1 MRRWAVVGVGVLGA
15 ILWALSVGAAAP
27 EGQGDAKRV
36 VATVNMTELTYD
48 DFKQRIKMLELERG
62 PVAPDRYVEVLRAMV
77 REEILYQAAV
87 GQQLDTK
94 EEVKKR
100 LEISRRQVLIEELLR
115 QKVTPASQV
124 TEEEVKKA
132 YEDNKIQLTT
142 EAVKASHI
150 MVKTEAEAETIQ
162 TELKAGKS
170 FEELAKAKSQD
181 AGSAEKGGELG
192 MLSRGQTEAE
202 FETAAFALKDGEVSG
217 VVKTQYGYH
226 IIKVLS
232 HETTL
237 QPYGEVKDR
246 LREMLEKQKQRD
258 VLVKTMAEYEQGAK
272 TELYEDRLR

>member
-1 MRRWAVVGVGVLGA
+1 MRRWAVVGIGVLGA
-15 ILWALSVGAAAP
+15 ILWALSVGAAVP
-27 EGQGDAKRV
+27 EGEGGAKRV
-36 VATVNMTELTYD
+36 VATVNTTELTYD
-48 DFKQRIKMLELERG
+48 DFMQRIKMLELERG
-62 PVAPDRYVEVLRAMV
+62 PVAPDRYVEILRAMI

-87 GQQLDTK
+87 GQQLDAK

-124 TEEEVKKA
+124 TEEEVKRA

-142 EAVKASHI
+142 EAVKVSHI
-150 MVKTEAEAETIQ
+150 MVKTESEAETIQ
-162 TELKAGKS
+162 AELKAGKS
-170 FEELAKAKSQD
+170 FEDLAKAKSQD

-192 MLSRGQTEAE
+192 MLSRGQTEPE

-237 QPYGEVKDR
+237 QPYDEVKNR

-258 VLVKTMAEYEQGAK
+258 VLMKTMAEYEQGAK
-272 TELYEDRLR
+272 TEIYEDRLR